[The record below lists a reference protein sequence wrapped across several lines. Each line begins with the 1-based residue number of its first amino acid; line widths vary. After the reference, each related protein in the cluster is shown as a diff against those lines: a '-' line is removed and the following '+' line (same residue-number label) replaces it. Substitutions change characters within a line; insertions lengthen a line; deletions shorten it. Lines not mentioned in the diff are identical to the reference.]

1 MNFFNTGKI
10 AVSPEEYLVRSSRR
24 LEFAI
29 LLLVTSLPMS
39 GQTSAQKGTSSPVA
53 ITVKTSPAQ
62 KPNGVA
68 ARLSA
73 IVASGHLDDLRWP
86 RFSDYRSHLINFY
99 RPSGYKPAWIHD
111 GEPTPQALELIQILQ
126 DADREGLQ
134 AEDYDASRWPDRLTL
149 LKSPHTDADEARFD
163 AALTVCIMRYV
174 SDVHIG
180 RINPQNLGFEFDG
193 SHKKLDLS
201 HFVRERLVNGADLRS
216 ELAEV
221 EPPVPG
227 YRRLRTALLHYMELE
242 KAGDGEK
249 VLDVGK
255 VSPGGQYMGI
265 AGLTNRLRL
274 LGDLPDSVTIP
285 PDSKVYEG
293 PLVDAVKHFQVRFA
307 LRPTGD
313 LDYKTV
319 VEMNVP
325 LSDRVEQM
333 RLGLERYRWLPYQ
346 FKQPPI
352 VINVPEFRLY
362 GFTQGNEVGITMRVN
377 VGEDYNYQTPMF
389 ENNIQYLVFR
399 PYWTP
404 PPTILRKEI
413 IPDLEKNPS
422 LDKNGLEMVSASGQ
436 VIRSGI
442 VTPAML
448 QQVQAGKLT
457 VREPPGP
464 ENGMG
469 LVKFMFPNEHNVY
482 IHDTPASL
490 DMFSEATD
498 GSQGELKRVASHG
511 CIHVEEPAKLA
522 AWLLRNTPGWD
533 IDRVQQAMHKGR
545 DNVRVNVSPTIPVL
559 IFYETVVVEE
569 NGDVHLLHDI
579 YDHDRILKQELAHGY
594 PYPK

>member
-1 MNFFNTGKI
+1 MLIN
-10 AVSPEEYLVRSSRR
+10 
-24 LEFAI
+24 
-29 LLLVTSLPMS
+29 
-39 GQTSAQKGTSSPVA
+39 GQTSSQKRTVRPVA
-53 ITVKTSPAQ
+53 ASVKANSTQ
-62 KPNGVA
+62 KPTGVA
-68 ARLSA
+68 SRLTA

-86 RFSDYRSHLINFY
+86 DFSDYRSHLTNFY
-99 RPSGYKPAWIHD
+99 RPSGYKLAWIHD

-134 AEDYDASRWPDRLTL
+134 AEDYDASRWADRLAL
-149 LKSPHTDADEARFD
+149 LKSPHSPADEARFD

-180 RINPQNLGFEFDG
+180 RINPQNLGFEFDV
-193 SHKKLDLS
+193 SHKKLDLP
-201 HFVRERLVNGADLRS
+201 HFVRERLVDGSDLRS
-216 ELAEV
+216 ELAQV
-221 EPPVPG
+221 EPPFPG

-255 VSPGGQYMGI
+255 VSPGGQYMGV
-265 AGLTNRLRL
+265 AGLTSRLRL

-307 LRPTGD
+307 LRPTGE

-362 GFTQGNEVGITMRVN
+362 GFTEGNEVGITMRVN

-404 PPTILRKEI
+404 PPNILRKEI

-422 LDKNGLEMVSASGQ
+422 LNKNGLELVSASGQ
-436 VIRSGI
+436 VIKSGI
-442 VTPAML
+442 VTPEMF
-448 QQVQAGKLT
+448 QQVRAGKLT

-469 LVKFMFPNEHNVY
+469 LVKFIFPNEHNVY

-490 DMFSEATD
+490 DMFSEAAD
-498 GSQGELKRVASHG
+498 GAQGELKRVASHG

-533 IDRVQQAMHKGR
+533 LEKVEQAMHKGR

-569 NGDVHLLHDI
+569 NGDVHFLHDI

>member
-1 MNFFNTGKI
+1 
-10 AVSPEEYLVRSSRR
+10 VRSSRR
-24 LEFAI
+24 LETAT
-29 LLLVTSLPMS
+29 LLLVVSLPIG
-39 GQTSAQKGTSSPVA
+39 GQTYQNGTSSSVV
-53 ITVKTSPAQ
+53 TSVKTRSTQ
-62 KPNGVA
+62 KTDGVA
-68 ARLSA
+68 TRLTT
-73 IVASGHLDDLRWP
+73 IITSGHLDDLRWP
-86 RFSDYRSHLINFY
+86 DFSDYRSHLTNFY
-99 RPSGYKPAWIHD
+99 RPSGFKLAWIHD
-111 GEPTPQALELIQILQ
+111 GAPTSEALELIQILQ
-126 DADREGLQ
+126 DADHEGLQ
-134 AEDYDASRWPDRLTL
+134 AEDYDASRWADRLAL
-149 LKSPHTDADEARFD
+149 LKSPHASADEARFD

-180 RINPQNLGFEFDG
+180 RINPQNLGFEFDV
-193 SHKKLDLS
+193 SHKKLDLP
-201 HFVRERLVNGADLRS
+201 HFVRERLVDGSDLRS

-221 EPPVPG
+221 EPPFPG

-242 KAGDGEK
+242 KTGDGEK

-285 PDSKVYEG
+285 PDSKVYKG
-293 PLVDAVKHFQVRFA
+293 PLVDAVKHFQGRFA
-307 LRPTGD
+307 LRPTGE

-362 GFTQGNEVGITMRVN
+362 GFTEGNEVGITMRVN

-404 PPTILRKEI
+404 PPNILRKEI

-422 LDKNGLEMVSASGQ
+422 LDRNGLELVSSSGQ
-436 VIRSGI
+436 VIRSGN
-442 VTPAML
+442 VTPEMF
-448 QQVQAGKLT
+448 QQVRAGKLT

-490 DMFSEATD
+490 DMFSEEAD
-498 GSQGELKRVASHG
+498 GAQGELERVASHG
-511 CIHVEEPAKLA
+511 CIHVQEPARLA
-522 AWLLRNTPGWD
+522 EWLLRNTPGWD
-533 IDRVQQAMHKGR
+533 LDRVEQAMHKGR
-545 DNVRVNVSPTIPVL
+545 DNVRVNVLPAIPVL

-569 NGDVHLLHDI
+569 NGDVHFLHDI